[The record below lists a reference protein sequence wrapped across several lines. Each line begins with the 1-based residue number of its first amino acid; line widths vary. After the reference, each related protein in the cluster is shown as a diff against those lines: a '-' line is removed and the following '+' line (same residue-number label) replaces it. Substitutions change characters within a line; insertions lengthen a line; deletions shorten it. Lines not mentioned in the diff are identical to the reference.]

1 MTLICSSVWNKEK
14 YISFSVDVLV
24 DKYLDKEGKIKEKKI
39 ELRFI
44 DSMRFMASSLGSLT
58 NNLVK
63 SGRKPIDFEDYSE
76 AQYELLIRKGVYL
89 TST

>member
-1 MTLICSSVWNKEK
+1 MTLICSSAGNKEK
-14 YISFSVDVLV
+14 YISFSVDVVV
-24 DKYLDKEGKIKEKKI
+24 DRYLDKGGKIKEKKI
-39 ELRFI
+39 KLRFI

-58 NNLVK
+58 NNSVK
-63 SGRKPIDFEDYSE
+63 GGRKPIDFEDYSE